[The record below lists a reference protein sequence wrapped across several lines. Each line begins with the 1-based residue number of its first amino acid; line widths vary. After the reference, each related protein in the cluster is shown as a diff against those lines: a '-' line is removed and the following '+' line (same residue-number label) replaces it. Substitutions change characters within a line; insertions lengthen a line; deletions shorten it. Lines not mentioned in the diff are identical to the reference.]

1 MKVGFPL
8 SVHLYP
14 SEDSQA
20 ADQQLQGVDVDGF
33 AIFGPKAGQ
42 LEIQVE
48 EEQLE
53 PTHHLN
59 SLMLS
64 LLILLL
70 DIYPVQLLA
79 SECKM
84 KGSF

>member
-8 SVHLYP
+8 PLHLYL
-14 SEDSQA
+14 SEGSQA
-20 ADQQLQGVDVDGF
+20 ADQLLQGVDEDGF
-33 AIFGPKAGQ
+33 VIFGTKAGQ

-59 SLMLS
+59 
-64 LLILLL
+64 
-70 DIYPVQLLA
+70 
-79 SECKM
+79 
-84 KGSF
+84 